1 MLPMD
6 AIRRKHS
13 SWFCSNSSF
22 LLVNFFGNFDF
33 PENQHCTFDDSH
45 WVQVHNWCLTASL
58 SSRSVLMGGAGA
70 PKEVGIVLLEGCS
83 DPLSIVFN
91 VKNKK
96 CIAEEQKINAND
108 KRKKNGQSH

>member
-1 MLPMD
+1 
-6 AIRRKHS
+6 
-13 SWFCSNSSF
+13 
-22 LLVNFFGNFDF
+22 
-33 PENQHCTFDDSH
+33 
-45 WVQVHNWCLTASL
+45 
-58 SSRSVLMGGAGA
+58 MGGAGA